1 MVFGNGKGGIM
12 RFDRV
17 YPQDQFKDDRSEI
30 EITININCPHCKP
43 EDTIPENYQDKQE
56 PLESDILFP
65 PRLQ

>member
-1 MVFGNGKGGIM
+1 MLI
-12 RFDRV
+12 DRV
-17 YPQDQFKDDRSEI
+17 HPRDQFEEEMSDI
-30 EITININCPHCKP
+30 EITINIKCSHCKP

>member
-1 MVFGNGKGGIM
+1 MLI
-12 RFDRV
+12 DRV
-17 YPQDQFKDDRSEI
+17 HPRDQFEEEMSDI
-30 EITININCPHCKP
+30 EITINIECPHCKP